1 MKVSDNPPRNLYYAF
16 EPDNLNIIPP
26 VKLRIFEDT
35 DVNKNNSI
43 GIVPNK
49 FDGVYTLSGVTSDTY
64 EYNIPYN
71 IDTVTSYSS
80 TNATMKYHTSSLI
93 AEGPI
98 HTVNVVNK
106 GWPGTKF
113 FLDLLLLEV

>member
-1 MKVSDNPPRNLYYAF
+1 MSSSLTLGQFLKLQVVEKLVLMLKSYLKVSDNLPRNLYYAF

-71 IDTVTSYSS
+71 IDTVTS
-80 TNATMKYHTSSLI
+80 
-93 AEGPI
+93 
-98 HTVNVVNK
+98 
-106 GWPGTKF
+106 
-113 FLDLLLLEV
+113 